1 VTPIPRIR
9 RPAALFAAALALSF
23 AASACRLPAQAADS
37 DLPLSTFAYDASAPL
52 EARDSLLRVED
63 GVQVRAVSFASPRGG
78 RATGFLF
85 VPEAGGRNAGIV
97 MMHGA
102 PGSASQLLRRAVYVA
117 RHSAV
122 VIAIDAPFAR
132 RGGPPVSFTPADS
145 ADQVQLVV
153 DLQRAVDVLR
163 ARADVDPAR
172 LAYVGTSYGGAMGV
186 LFAGVE
192 RRVATYVLAV
202 ADGGILT
209 HMTHRDG
216 SRIAPLA
223 EMPAER
229 WERWKAAMSPIEPAR
244 FVGRIAPAS
253 VLFQSARR
261 DEAVA
266 ADDSEALHAAFTGTK
281 AVKWYDTGH
290 ALPAA
295 ASVDQLHWLHR
306 TVGITPVTEADLAGP
321 RPAPPAAPPTR

>member
-1 VTPIPRIR
+1 VNPISHIR
-9 RPAALFAAALALSF
+9 RPAALLAAALAFSS
-23 AASACRLPAQAADS
+23 AACRLPAQAADS
-37 DLPLSTFAYDASAPL
+37 DLPLATFAYDASAPL
-52 EARDSLLRVED
+52 ELRDSLLRVED
-63 GVQVRAVSFASPRGG
+63 GVQVRAISYASPKGG
-78 RATGFLF
+78 RATGLLF
-85 VPEAGGRNAGIV
+85 VPEAGGRNAGVV

-102 PGSASQLLRRAVYVA
+102 PGSASRLANRAVYVA
-117 RHSAV
+117 RHGAV

-132 RGGPPVSFTPADS
+132 RGGQPLTFTPADS
-145 ADQVQLVV
+145 ADQVQLIV

-172 LAYVGTSYGGAMGV
+172 LAYVGTSFGGAMGV

-192 RRVATYVLAV
+192 RRIATYVLAV
-202 ADGGILT
+202 ADGGIVT
-209 HMTHRDG
+209 HFTNRDG
-216 SRIAPLA
+216 SRVAPLA
-223 EMPAER
+223 EMPAEQWDR
-229 WERWKAAMSPIEPAR
+229 WRAAMDPIEPAR

-261 DEAVA
+261 DQMVA

-281 AVKWYDTGH
+281 EVKWYDSAH

-306 TVGITPVTEADLAGP
+306 TVGTTPVTEADLAGP
-321 RPAPPAAPPTR
+321 RPMAPPTATPAR